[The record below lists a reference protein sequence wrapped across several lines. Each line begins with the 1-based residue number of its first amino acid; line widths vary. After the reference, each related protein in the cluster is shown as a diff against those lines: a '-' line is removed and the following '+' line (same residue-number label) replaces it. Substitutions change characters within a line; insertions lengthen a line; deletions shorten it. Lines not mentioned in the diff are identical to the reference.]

1 MLPRII
7 ELLQPIYLIVNSFSW
22 GQLLCDRVGQ
32 YGSVWATSLES
43 FLAKIDPIV
52 EQFLEKRSK
61 SFILFLKLSFIGIG
75 QLFIQTYRSPW
86 FDRWCKMKCFNHG
99 QRNDPKSIRE
109 HFQNVHPS
117 FWRSMIRLKM
127 HGTHLLRI
135 IGVNI
140 YDILY
145 VSSPYK
151 MLLRHRWQRCRLKGF
166 YLLHVTKRSVVQI
179 LPTQRF
185 FFYLLMVRKFPY
197 CYLLH
202 SFLLFMTA
210 RLGSVLAE
218 QSLLPPVD
226 LGSNSV
232 IL

>member
-1 MLPRII
+1 MISVTRLRYLSPFGR
-7 ELLQPIYLIVNSFSW
+7 LLKLV
-22 GQLLCDRVGQ
+22 
-32 YGSVWATSLES
+32 AT
-43 FLAKIDPIV
+43 FLAKIDPMV